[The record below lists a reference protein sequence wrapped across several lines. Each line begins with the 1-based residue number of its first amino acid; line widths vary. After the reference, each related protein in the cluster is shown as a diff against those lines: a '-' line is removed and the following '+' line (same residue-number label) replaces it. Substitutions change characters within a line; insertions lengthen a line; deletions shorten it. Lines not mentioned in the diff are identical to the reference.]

1 MDDPPVSAHTPSSTP
16 PSRVALIEL
25 LDGSGHCVRQHDVQA
40 WPVRLGRALDQDL
53 VLSDPFVAPHH
64 ATLELA
70 PDNTL
75 MLRVAADALG
85 GVRIAKTTHASGT
98 LLPLPANCSPLHI
111 GQSILRVRQA
121 QDSLP
126 AQRPLPLHRTAL
138 PAWALTAG
146 LLLLVL
152 QAASH
157 WVGLDPG
164 ADSTAWLSMLV
175 TWPLA
180 LAGWCAAWAL
190 LSKLFQ
196 GRFEFFAHVRVLLPW
211 LLASVAL
218 GLVLPSAAAASG
230 WPWLWRSVSGINV
243 LLMAGL
249 VYQHLALVLPNHTRR
264 VGLAVVATT
273 VLGSAISMMWAYRAT
288 DRLSRAPYM
297 STLPLPMLHVASTTT
312 PELLVQE
319 LTPVAEQLKRRVR
332 KARAEEAEA
341 GEDSSTD

>member
-1 MDDPPVSAHTPSSTP
+1 
-16 PSRVALIEL
+16 
-25 LDGSGHCVRQHDVQA
+25 
-40 WPVRLGRALDQDL
+40 
-53 VLSDPFVAPHH
+53 
-64 ATLELA
+64 
-70 PDNTL
+70 
-75 MLRVAADALG
+75 
-85 GVRIAKTTHASGT
+85 
-98 LLPLPANCSPLHI
+98 
-111 GQSILRVRQA
+111 
-121 QDSLP
+121 
-126 AQRPLPLHRTAL
+126 
-138 PAWALTAG
+138 
-146 LLLLVL
+146 
-152 QAASH
+152 
-157 WVGLDPG
+157 
-164 ADSTAWLSMLV
+164 
-175 TWPLA
+175 
-180 LAGWCAAWAL
+180 
-190 LSKLFQ
+190 
-196 GRFEFFAHVRVLLPW
+196 LLPW